1 MTPRDG
7 SHPAVIAT
15 TGAVD
20 VAAERMRTVGA
31 TRSHHLNA
39 AGSALPSVSVVD
51 TVVQHLRLE
60 EAIGGYE
67 AAAVVR
73 DRLDAIYD
81 SAAALIGARASE
93 IALFDSASTGL
104 RVLLDALRPAAGS
117 RIVAASTT
125 YVSHALHLMT
135 LAREREVELV
145 LAPVDDRG
153 CVDLEALD
161 AMLADGRPT
170 TVTVSHVPTSSGLTE
185 PVAAIGAITRRHGAV
200 YILDA
205 TQSVGHLAVDVDAVG
220 CDILVTT
227 GRKFLRAPRGTGFA
241 YVSASLMERLAPT
254 APDVR
259 GAQWSSPLAWE
270 LTQSARRYESWEA
283 AVSARLGLGV
293 AVDEALSRGILPT
306 QAHLREGGRTL
317 RAQLATIP
325 GVRVADP
332 EGADSAIVTFDIV
345 GVVSP
350 LVVDALSRRSVRVV
364 SVPATHGQWDLGARG
379 LDAVV
384 RASLHV
390 YNDESDVDALVDA
403 VTAVASDA
411 AGGAA

>member
-7 SHPAVIAT
+7 SQPAVIAT
-15 TGAVD
+15 TDAVD

-39 AGSALPSVSVVD
+39 AGSALPSVTVVD

-73 DRLDAIYD
+73 ERVDAIYD
-81 SAAALIGARASE
+81 STAALIGAHASE

-117 RIVAASTT
+117 RIIAASTT

-135 LAREREVELV
+135 LSREHQVELV

-170 TVTVSHVPTSSGLTE
+170 IVTVSHVPTSSGLIE
-185 PVAAIGAITRRHGAV
+185 PVEAIGEVTRRHGAV

-205 TQSVGHLAVDVDAVG
+205 TQSVGHLAVDVAAVG

-241 YVSASLMERLAPT
+241 YIAAPMMKRLAPT

-259 GAQWSSPLAWE
+259 GAQWSSPLEWE
-270 LTQSARRYESWEA
+270 LTSSARRYETWEA
-283 AVSARLGLGV
+283 AVAARLGLGV
-293 AVDEALSRGILPT
+293 AVDEVLARGILRT
-306 QAHLREGGRTL
+306 QDHLRTSGRTV
-317 RAQLATIP
+317 RAALEAIP
-325 GVRVADP
+325 GVRLADP
-332 EGADSAIVTFDIV
+332 AGADSAIVTFDV
-345 GVVSP
+345 GGVVAP
-350 LVVDALSRRSVRVV
+350 VVVEALSRRSVRVV

-390 YNDESDVDALVDA
+390 YNDDSDIAALADA
-403 VTAVASDA
+403 VAAVAADA
-411 AGGAA
+411 ADGAA